1 MLLFTWLGWKR
12 EGIPSSLRCCLVWFQ
27 LLKSPLCHWD
37 PATHWLNGERLKSLL
52 EILWVGT
59 AAGPIIYSL
68 SEDRFLETFWAFLET
83 VNAKYS
89 FHSTSASHTVS
100 VQRKTRLP
108 RTKVQSVCLLQM
120 LMITLQFF
128 KNTHRIY
135 FSIYPCNSLLSW
147 ISDI

>member
-68 SEDRFLETFWAFLET
+68 SEVLRQTNFLSFSWNCKCKIQFSQHICITHSFSTTKNTFSL
-83 VNAKYS
+83 NKG
-89 FHSTSASHTVS
+89 S
-100 VQRKTRLP
+100 VI
-108 RTKVQSVCLLQM
+108 CLLQM